1 MKRSAGF
8 TVVEMMIAVAV
19 LGILVAIGMPS
30 FATFIR
36 NSQVRTSAEN
46 MQSGLHLAR
55 AEALRRNA
63 RVSFWMVTN
72 LTAGCALSGTGNSWV
87 VSMAN
92 PAGKCQVA
100 SSETV
105 APQTVQSRSG
115 NDATGPVTLNA
126 TGAGN
131 VASSCVTF
139 NGFGQVEDTCTGG
152 GTPITKVEFTAATAG
167 TKSLQVRVTPGG
179 AVRMCNPAT
188 TNTDDPTHCGA
199 A

>member
-19 LGILVAIGMPS
+19 LGILVALGMPS

-36 NSQVRTSAEN
+36 NSQVRSSAEN
-46 MQSGLHLAR
+46 MQSGLNLAR
-55 AEALRRNA
+55 SEALRRNS
-63 RVSFWMVTN
+63 RVSFWMVTD
-72 LTAGCALSGTGNSWV
+72 LTAGCTLSGTGNSWV

-92 PAGKCQVA
+92 PTGKCQVA

-105 APQTVQSRSG
+105 APQLIQSRSG
-115 NDATGPVTLNA
+115 NDSTGAVTLSA
-126 TGAGN
+126 IGGGGG
-131 VASSCVTF
+131 ASSCVTF

-152 GTPITKVEFTAATAG
+152 GTPITQVQFTAATAG

-179 AVRMCNPAT
+179 AIRMCNPAM
-188 TNTDDPTHCGA
+188 TNADDPTFC
-199 A
+199 